1 MSLFSKIELPG
12 GDKYGVRAGAIPF
25 GRVDSTSTATA
36 FTATVLGVTELTDGT
51 CVMLDNGVI
60 TSASG
65 FTLNVNGLGAK
76 PVYTNLAAATRDTT
90 IFNIAY
96 TMLFVYDEERVSGGC
111 WVCYRGYDANTNTIG
126 YQLRTNSTTLTASD
140 KGYRYRL
147 WFTSADGTKRV
158 PANISTATDSTTART
173 LNTRPINPFG
183 SIIYYSTNGT
193 TNAGAKLS
201 ATTQWEQ
208 YTLTIGYTYVI
219 TLADNKPVYVQCTP
233 QSDGSAVMNT
243 ITQTL
248 PSTEDGK
255 IYIFLGFAYTT
266 TSIELRPNHPI
277 YYYKDGAIRLWTNT
291 AVPEVVD
298 TYSSTGTD
306 AISGK
311 GVAEALGTLDSSISA
326 TTGQAI
332 SAITITDGKIT
343 NSSKVSVGDANQNA
357 FSNIKIGSST
367 ITADTTTDTV
377 ELVAS
382 GLVSLTADTTNDKV
396 TIGASYTET
405 DPTVP
410 SWAKEAS
417 KPTYTASEVGAV
429 PTSRKVNG
437 KALSA
442 NISLSASDVGALPDS
457 TVIPQGTVTSVATGT
472 GLTGGTITASGTI
485 SLDGTYGLTTS
496 DIITGTDTTNKL
508 ISAKTLADTLGGL
521 GGGTIT
527 GVTAG
532 TGLSGGGTSG
542 GVTLNHSNS
551 VTAQNTQAVYPIKID
566 AQGHISGYGSA
577 VTIPTVPSAG
587 TSASAVGTSSS
598 GGSATTWSKS
608 DHVHSISGT
617 TITSALGYTPYDS
630 TNPNNYITA
639 NDVPKEN
646 FIVTVTLT
654 SLTGGTSDK
663 TSDEIAAAAAAGK
676 LPVVVTQYYN
686 ALLVAPLSWIKI
698 SSDPLE
704 SSIAY
709 FTYEDQFNDDIPYA
723 MMQIWNSAVTLSF
736 KNAYITPSAIPTA
749 GTTATAVSTSASGG
763 SATTWSKSDHV
774 HSISSSTITSALG
787 YTPYNSTNP
796 SGYITSSA
804 ITAHI
809 VEVVPPAFQGDF
821 WTINDTF
828 ANILAMLSDDKKVV
842 FRTTVDANKY
852 NYWCYW
858 FTNSSN
864 TKIGLYRYEKDDES
878 IQSIVFTENNGTL
891 YGTPRV
897 SYLTSYSPEDTVY
910 ETSVT
915 NVSVNNGTWKSIA
928 SLTLPAGTYIMQG
941 NPRFGSVTNKGSRQ
955 VCIST
960 SQNSNDTHGK
970 IVYDFQATS
979 GSSNVI
985 GMQTSYI
992 ITLTSE
998 TTVYLNVFHTQGA
1011 SLTVSAEFQA
1021 GRIR

>member
-1 MSLFSKIELPG
+1 MAQLKDTTVTGNIAVSGSATIGGGAEITG
-12 GDKYGVRAGAIPF
+12 GDLDLYVGTG
-25 GRVDSTSTATA
+25 DSPAVIFKRGT
-36 FTATVLGVTELTDGT
+36 LTDNYNDWRIQDRGGWFY
-51 CVMLDNGVI
+51 VDER
-60 TSASG
+60 
-65 FTLNVNGLGAK
+65 GA
-76 PVYTNLAAATRDTT
+76 
-90 IFNIAY
+90 
-96 TMLFVYDEERVSGGC
+96 
-111 WVCYRGYDANTNTIG
+111 
-126 YQLRTNSTTLTASD
+126 NSTTWTNRLSINTTGIVTANTFNGAVAWDNITNKPALTASD
-140 KGYRYRL
+140 I
-147 WFTSADGTKRV
+147 A
-158 PANISTATDSTTART
+158 
-173 LNTRPINPFG
+173 
-183 SIIYYSTNGT
+183 
-193 TNAGAKLS
+193 
-201 ATTQWEQ
+201 
-208 YTLTIGYTYVI
+208 
-219 TLADNKPVYVQCTP
+219 
-233 QSDGSAVMNT
+233 
-243 ITQTL
+243 
-248 PSTEDGK
+248 
-255 IYIFLGFAYTT
+255 
-266 TSIELRPNHPI
+266 
-277 YYYKDGAIRLWTNT
+277 
-291 AVPEVVD
+291 
-298 TYSSTGTD
+298 TGTD
-306 AISGK
+306 
-311 GVAEALGTLDSSISA
+311 E
-326 TTGQAI
+326 
-332 SAITITDGKIT
+332 
-343 NSSKVSVGDANQNA
+343 
-357 FSNIKIGSST
+357 
-367 ITADTTTDTV
+367 
-377 ELVAS
+377 
-382 GLVSLTADTTNDKV
+382 
-396 TIGASYTET
+396 
-405 DPTVP
+405 
-410 SWAKEAS
+410 
-417 KPTYTASEVGAV
+417 
-429 PTSRKVNG
+429 
-437 KALSA
+437 
-442 NISLSASDVGALPDS
+442 
-457 TVIPQGTVTSVATGT
+457 
-472 GLTGGTITASGTI
+472 
-485 SLDGTYGLTTS
+485 
-496 DIITGTDTTNKL
+496 TNKL
-508 ISAKTLADTLGGL
+508 VSAKTLADTLGGL

-617 TITSALGYTPYDS
+617 TITNALGYTPYNS
-630 TNPNNYITA
+630 TNPDGYITA

-676 LPVVVTQYYN
+676 LPVVVAQYYN
-686 ALLVAPLSWIKI
+686 ALLVAPLSWVSI

-709 FTYEDQFNDDIPYA
+709 FTYEDQHNVDIPYA
-723 MMQIWNSAVTLSF
+723 TMKIVGSAVFLRF
-736 KNAYITPSAIPTA
+736 KSQYLTGITSTDVTNALGYTPYDSSNPSGYITASSVPTS
-749 GTTATAVSTSASGG
+749 GTTATAVSTTSSGG
-763 SATTWSKSDHV
+763 SATTWSKSDHI

-864 TKIGLYRYEKDDES
+864 NKIGLYRYEKDDES
-878 IQSIVFTENNGTL
+878 IQTIVFTENAGGTSL
-891 YGTPRV
+891 IGNPGV
-897 SYLTSYSPEDTVY
+897 SWLTTYSPGDTVY

-915 NVSVNNGTWKSIA
+915 NVSVNNSTWKSIA

-998 TTVYLNVFHTQGA
+998 TTVYLNVFHTQGTA
-1011 SLTVSAEFQA
+1011 LTVSAEFQA